1 MKKYKIHK
9 GEIIKI
15 GRIILKIRDII
26 FEKKNI
32 IKCKKTDKNLN
43 KIKIKD
49 VLFEKKNNININ
61 SLDNNINNLDTS
73 RNINLILKDFT
84 DESLIKRND
93 LNNQHYDRIVN
104 MVNQRCATDS
114 DLKDKIEILTLD
126 KNKLNITTNNTSTE
140 ETLSENRKNKI
151 KEKLCRI
158 CYMAEED
165 KKDNPIIQ
173 PCKCSGSCK
182 YVHLNCL
189 KQWINTKSIIKVDK
203 NKYCSVFIFT
213 GKECEVCK
221 TKLPDLIEHNGYLYS
236 LLDFSKEFKNYF
248 ILECLTLD
256 GNNNKFLYVISLDT
270 NCTMQCGRGQ
280 STDILL
286 SDVSVSRVHFNF
298 IIEGNN
304 IFIKDNNSKYGTLI
318 LVQTP
323 SIKLIEDLPLF
334 IQVGRTFL
342 KFLIKSNDS
351 FGCCDVSEN
360 PNFLYYYLQNEKEIE
375 TKKFLD
381 IKTEEDDDEYEEENS
396 ENKNEESNRY
406 DIEEI
411 INETIK

>member
-1 MKKYKIHK
+1 
-9 GEIIKI
+9 
-15 GRIILKIRDII
+15 
-26 FEKKNI
+26 
-32 IKCKKTDKNLN
+32 
-43 KIKIKD
+43 
-49 VLFEKKNNININ
+49 
-61 SLDNNINNLDTS
+61 
-73 RNINLILKDFT
+73 
-84 DESLIKRND
+84 
-93 LNNQHYDRIVN
+93 
-104 MVNQRCATDS
+104 
-114 DLKDKIEILTLD
+114 
-126 KNKLNITTNNTSTE
+126 
-140 ETLSENRKNKI
+140 
-151 KEKLCRI
+151 
-158 CYMAEED
+158 
-165 KKDNPIIQ
+165 
-173 PCKCSGSCK
+173 
-182 YVHLNCL
+182 
-189 KQWINTKSIIKVDK
+189 
-203 NKYCSVFIFT
+203 
-213 GKECEVCK
+213 
-221 TKLPDLIEHNGYLYS
+221 
-236 LLDFSKEFKNYF
+236 
-248 ILECLTLD
+248 
-256 GNNNKFLYVISLDT
+256 
-270 NCTMQCGRGQ
+270 MQCGRGQ